1 MQLFAVSCIY
11 IVMKKT
17 LVSILVLSTVLVLA
31 QPSFAVTS
39 LRGEVGEAVRETIR
53 EGKKDGDSRF
63 EIKKEVRETVR
74 EEVKEKNEN
83 LLDRVKNFIK
93 KKVRFDARITG
104 TIATLGEN
112 TMTVKGE
119 GDKTY
124 TLNLNSDTK
133 LVRRFGG
140 KSGISEFSVGNKVN
154 VFGKFTDD
162 SQTIIDAKLIR
173 NVSIQKKWGVFFGK
187 ITSKGET
194 SFVIESSNRGT
205 QTVFIEG
212 AEFKNRK
219 EESILYGDVQV
230 EHKIRVKGMWDRS
243 TNEITEVNEI
253 KDFSIPTQP
262 LED

>member
-1 MQLFAVSCIY
+1 MQLFTVNCIY
-11 IVMKKT
+11 ISMKKI
-17 LVSILVLSTVLVLA
+17 LVSILVLSSALVLA

-53 EGKKDGDSRF
+53 EGKENGDSRL
-63 EIKKEVRETVR
+63 EIRKEIRETVK

-83 LLDRVKNFIK
+83 LFERVKNFIK

-104 TIATLGEN
+104 TIATIGEN
-112 TMTVKGE
+112 TMTVTGD

-124 TLNLNSDTK
+124 TLNLTSETK

-140 KSGISEFSVGNKVN
+140 KSELSEFSVGNKVN
-154 VFGKFTDD
+154 VFGKYTDD
-162 SQTIIDAKLIR
+162 TQTTIDVKLIR

-187 ITSKGET
+187 VTSKGDE
-194 SFVIESSNRGT
+194 SLVIESSNRGT

-212 AEFKNRK
+212 AELKNRN
-219 EESILYGDVQV
+219 EESIVYGDIEV
-230 EHKIRVKGMWDRS
+230 EHRIRVKGMWDRS

-253 KDFSIPTQP
+253 KNFSIPAQP